1 MTFNCLSFTRRTF
14 QHKKFVKDE
23 NIVLNRLT
31 LMLNLPEEG
40 LLVPRLPLNSSV
52 RKRSRIK
59 QEIWRFRLTFRS
71 KKF

>member
-14 QHKKFVKDE
+14 QHKKLVNDE
-23 NIVLNRLT
+23 NNMLNSLT
-31 LMLNLPEEG
+31 LMSSLPEKG

-59 QEIWRFRLTFRS
+59 QEIWRFRFTFRS